1 MSYLTF
7 FLYFFLN
14 ACFSAFMIYI
24 IIKNLK
30 EIQELQKEK
39 KQAIMKMNE
48 AILEFDKSEK
58 EGVNNNEDTFD

>member
-7 FLYFFLN
+7 FVWLFLN
-14 ACFSAFMIYI
+14 ACFSVFMIYI

-39 KQAIMKMNE
+39 KEAIMRMNE
-48 AILEFDKSEK
+48 AILKFNK
-58 EGVNNNEDTFD
+58 EEMEAQNENTKH